1 MSLRPCATGDHGQS
15 LLRSVRRVRPI
26 WCYEVSTIAAASPQV
41 LLRGTICASP
51 QSWSV
56 RQRTQWERRSTLVQ
70 HCHKRHPAVPPF
82 RTSETSLRVIGVSD
96 AVRPVVRLQVM
107 AKWVVLHLAA
117 DEAST
122 YINVEAVTQVRQV
135 SAGSTRISFADGTDV
150 SVREDA
156 PIVIAAFR
164 RDSI

>member
-1 MSLRPCATGDHGQS
+1 
-15 LLRSVRRVRPI
+15 
-26 WCYEVSTIAAASPQV
+26 
-41 LLRGTICASP
+41 
-51 QSWSV
+51 
-56 RQRTQWERRSTLVQ
+56 
-70 HCHKRHPAVPPF
+70 
-82 RTSETSLRVIGVSD
+82 
-96 AVRPVVRLQVM
+96 M

-122 YINVEAVTQVRQV
+122 YINVDAVTQVRQV
-135 SAGSTRISFADGTDV
+135 AAGSTRISFLDGTDV

>member
-1 MSLRPCATGDHGQS
+1 VT
-15 LLRSVRRVRPI
+15 SVTQPSFVP
-26 WCYEVSTIAAASPQV
+26 EPHKFPFVSSAY
-41 LLRGTICASP
+41 LDG
-51 QSWSV
+51 
-56 RQRTQWERRSTLVQ
+56 
-70 HCHKRHPAVPPF
+70 F
-82 RTSETSLRVIGVSD
+82 
-96 AVRPVVRLQVM
+96 RPVDRLLGM

-135 SAGSTRISFADGTDV
+135 AVGPTRISFADGSDV
-150 SVREDA
+150 AVREDA